1 MGLNSRISAK
11 EVGRSISVLN
21 FGLQEC
27 TKKFME
33 IDEKIHT
40 FWPKNIITSFNPFI
54 LSMGLIS
61 FVTQMEVG
69 GLCST
74 DNYMDL

>member
-1 MGLNSRISAK
+1 M
-11 EVGRSISVLN
+11 EVRRSIPVFN

-27 TKKFME
+27 MKKIIE

-40 FWPKNIITSFNPFI
+40 FWQKNIISSFNPFI
-54 LSMGLIS
+54 VSMGLIS